1 MVYSPCSRFL
11 VKGEYTMRYYNDTI
25 TLYKEFSIRNK
36 HQVTLNT
43 TGWKHFSH
51 KDKSEEHFFIHH
63 KDITCRYYP
72 DRYGKTQFW
81 ITFSIPK
88 IINGSNLFPVDLAS
102 SDLLFD
108 KINNIL
114 TEIVTFSTP
123 TDIATWEVSRTDLFL
138 LHPIPPE
145 QRESYLSAYSRLSLG
160 SYVPYNHEN
169 TFYLNSILKKH
180 KAAGTVVRIYPK
192 LQEIQDRET
201 TPKAVED
208 DFERYMILQD
218 ELVDLIR
225 IEFQFRRRTLRY
237 FFKNSKTVIFTDIM
251 NTDFQKER
259 INRMIQRLNLNLN
272 IINKKDL
279 FQLLPAIFK
288 RKETLQRAES
298 YIKLINKER
307 NVYPKTV
314 KAHFTANQI
323 GYIRKKLKEHNLHS
337 IVSENNDLMPV
348 ELL

>member
-1 MVYSPCSRFL
+1 
-11 VKGEYTMRYYNDTI
+11 MRYYNDTI

-36 HQVTLNT
+36 HQVILT
-43 TGWKHFSH
+43 TTEWKHFSH
-51 KDKSEEHFFIHH
+51 KDKSEEHYFIHH

-72 DRYGKTQFW
+72 HRYGKAQFW

-88 IINGSNLFPVDLAS
+88 IINGSNLFPVDLS
-102 SDLLFD
+102 SPDILFD
-108 KINNIL
+108 KTNSIL
-114 TEIVTFSTP
+114 SEIVTFSTP

-145 QRESYLSAYSRLSLG
+145 QRESYLTAYSRLSLG

-192 LQEIQDRET
+192 LQEILDKEA
-201 TPKAVED
+201 PKAVED

-218 ELVDLIR
+218 ELVDIIR

-237 FFKNSKTVIFTDIM
+237 FFKNRKTVTFADVM
-251 NTDFQKER
+251 NNDFQKER
-259 INRMIQRLNLNLN
+259 INRMIQRLGMNLRIVSRKTMLQ
-272 IINKKDL
+272 I
-279 FQLLPAIFK
+279 LPSIFK
-288 RKETLQRAES
+288 RKATLQRAED
-298 YIKLINKER
+298 YITLINKDR

-314 KAHFTANQI
+314 KAHFTANHVS
-323 GYIRKKLKEHNLHS
+323 YIRRKLKEYGLHS
-337 IVSENNDLMPV
+337 IVSEFM
-348 ELL
+348 ELKPISPK